1 MGDILQEALFYGYL
15 VFVSL
20 IFWFKDSNSLKFRL
34 FVSAH
39 GLLVLAVFG
48 IAYLIFLTGI
58 IKTWLL
64 YFFFV
69 LLLLPICSIVFSF
82 IYFKGHK
89 LFHVLHLITLLALF
103 WVFFVGGMMVTHDF
117 I

>member
-1 MGDILQEALFYGYL
+1 MNDILQAALFFGYL

-20 IFWFKDSNSLKFRL
+20 LFWFNDSNSTKFRL

-39 GLLVLAVFG
+39 GLLLLAVFA
-48 IAYLIFLTGI
+48 IAYLIFISGVI
-58 IKTWLL
+58 QAWLL
-64 YFFFV
+64 YFFVALFLFPISSIIFS
-69 LLLLPICSIVFSF
+69 LL
-82 IYFKGHK
+82 YFKGHK